1 MKFGVVIFPG
11 SNCDQDM
18 IDTLNLL
25 NHKHGNIEV
34 VKLWHKEH
42 NLQNCDFIVLPG
54 GFSYGDYLRS
64 GAIARFSP
72 IMQEVIEFA
81 NKGGFVFGVCNGFQ
95 ILCEAHLLPGALLHN
110 NSRKFIC
117 KNVFI
122 KPVSDE
128 FIITSKLSTAKA
140 YKIPI
145 AHGEG
150 KYFAPD
156 DLLKEIYDNG
166 QIVFKYCDEKAV
178 VTLESNPNGSLDN
191 IAGISNK
198 SKNVFGMMPHPERA
212 ADSALG
218 NTDGMMIFESIL
230 NSIAVF

>member
-1 MKFGVVIFPG
+1 MLF
-11 SNCDQDM
+11 
-18 IDTLNLL
+18 
-25 NHKHGNIEV
+25 
-34 VKLWHKEH
+34 
-42 NLQNCDFIVLPG
+42 
-54 GFSYGDYLRS
+54 RS
-64 GAIARFSP
+64 
-72 IMQEVIEFA
+72 
-81 NKGGFVFGVCNGFQ
+81 
-95 ILCEAHLLPGALLHN
+95 ALLHN